1 MFVFYGVPVCCVP
14 ECCVSTSICVSC
26 AFFFF
31 FFGSFSSVSLVFTI
45 PDSLF

>member
-31 FFGSFSSVSLVFTI
+31 LALFSSVSLVSTI
-45 PDSLF
+45 LDS